1 MIKNEKGITLIA
13 LVITIIVMII
23 LAGITLGSIYNRD
36 NVLDETENAA
46 YQAQKESIIVKIEAD
61 LLDEEKKT
69 GETPNKDI
77 LKQIIKNNNF
87 SAGEPGENSFITKDG
102 GYTINYSEI
111 KGWE

>member
-61 LLDEEKKT
+61 LLEEAKKT
-69 GETPNKDI
+69 GKTPTKDT
-77 LKQIIKNNNF
+77 LKEIIRNNNF
-87 SAGEPGENSFITKDG
+87 CVGEPGENGFVTKDG